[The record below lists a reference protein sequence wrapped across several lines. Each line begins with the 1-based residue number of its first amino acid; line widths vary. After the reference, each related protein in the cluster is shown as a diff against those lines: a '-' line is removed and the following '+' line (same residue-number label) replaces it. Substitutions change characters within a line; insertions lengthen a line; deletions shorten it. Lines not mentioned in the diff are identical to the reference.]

1 MDGAERFTG
10 CMLGGAAGDA
20 LGYLIEYTD
29 LKTIHKK
36 YGPYGLRTVL
46 KLEANGKR
54 GIISDDTQLALFTA
68 DGLLWAQH
76 DGLSPE
82 EGLYRAYMRWYYT
95 QTERIIRP
103 EHSRWMKKQA
113 HEEALGYDIMGEQL
127 LFARRAPGKACLI
140 ALASGMR
147 FTKEKKANACKSS
160 AALRTAPI
168 GLFYAGDADKA
179 FSVGCQAALL
189 THGSETA
196 YLSAGTFSAIIS
208 MLADGKPLGQAL
220 TAAFSRLQEEEGGIA
235 LWKTLQTAVDE
246 AMSDRN
252 PVRSMKKL
260 GLGWN
265 ADEALALSLYC
276 VMKTSSLKDAV
287 IMACNQDG
295 DSDTCGAVSGSI
307 AGVIYGAKNVP
318 KNWLTH
324 MECLDLLQSV
334 AGCLYEG
341 SRSRAAAGSDGKKD
355 E

>member
-1 MDGAERFTG
+1 MDGAERFVG

-20 LGYLIEYTD
+20 LGYLIEYVD

-68 DGLLWAQH
+68 DGLLWAKY
-76 DGLSPE
+76 DGLAPE
-82 EGLYRAYMRWYYT
+82 EGLYRSYMRWYYT

-103 EHSRWMKKQA
+103 EHARWMKKQA
-113 HEEALGYDIMGEQL
+113 HEESLGYDLMGEPL

-140 ALASGMR
+140 ALASGLR

-160 AALRTAPI
+160 AALRTGPV
-168 GLFYAGDADKA
+168 GLFYAGDADAA
-179 FSVGCQAALL
+179 FAVGCRAALL
-189 THGSETA
+189 THGGATA
-196 YLSAGTFSAIIS
+196 YLAAGTFSTVIS
-208 MLADGKPLGQAL
+208 LLAAGKTLGQAVVG
-220 TAAFSRLQEEEGGIA
+220 AFERLQQEEGGVE
-235 LWKTLQTAVDE
+235 LWKTLQAAVDE

-276 VMKTSSLKDAV
+276 VMKTTSLKDAV

-307 AGVIYGAKNVP
+307 AGALYGAKDVP

-324 MECLDLLQSV
+324 MVCLDLLQGL
-334 AGCLYEG
+334 AKGLYEQGVG
-341 SRSRAAAGSDGKKD
+341 SAAAEAKETD

>member
-1 MDGAERFTG
+1 MDGAERFVG

-20 LGYLIEYTD
+20 LGYLIEYVD

-36 YGPYGLRTVL
+36 YGSYGLRTVL

-54 GIISDDTQLALFTA
+54 GIISDDTQMALFTA
-68 DGLLWAQH
+68 DGMLWAKH
-76 DGLSPE
+76 EGLAPE
-82 EGLYRAYMRWYYT
+82 EGLYRSYMRWYYT

-113 HEEALGYDIMGEQL
+113 HEEALGYDLMGDSQ

-140 ALASGMR
+140 ALASGLR

-168 GLFYAGDADKA
+168 GLFYAGDARTA
-179 FSVGCQAALL
+179 FAVGCQAALL
-189 THGSETA
+189 THGGATA
-196 YLSAGTFSAIIS
+196 YLAAGTFSAIIS
-208 MLADGKPLGQAL
+208 LLADGKNLGQAI
-220 TAAFSRLQEEEGGIA
+220 AVAFEWLQQEDGGVA

-276 VMKTSSLKDAV
+276 VMKTTSLKDAV

-307 AGVIYGAKNVP
+307 AGALYGAKHVP

-324 MECLDLLQSV
+324 MECLDTLQLL
-334 AGCLYEG
+334 ANRLYELG
-341 SRSRAAAGSDGKKD
+341 SGSQTAASAEKD

>member
-1 MDGAERFTG
+1 MDKLGRFTG

-20 LGYLIEYTD
+20 LGYLIEYAD

-54 GIISDDTQLALFTA
+54 GIISDDTQMALFTA
-68 DGLLWAQH
+68 DGMLWAQH

-103 EHSRWMKKQA
+103 DQAGWMKKQS
-113 HEEALGYDIMGEQL
+113 HEEDLKYDMMGNPL
-127 LFARRAPGKACLI
+127 LFARRAPGKSCLI
-140 ALASGMR
+140 ALASGTQ

-160 AALRTAPI
+160 TALRTAPI
-168 GLFYAGDADKA
+168 GLFYAGDVDKA
-179 FSVGCQAALL
+179 FAVGCQAALL
-189 THGSETA
+189 THGNETA
-196 YLSAGTFSAIIS
+196 YLAAGTLSAIIS
-208 MLADGKPLGQAL
+208 QLADEKPLGQAL
-220 TAAFSRLQEEEGGIA
+220 TTAFGRLQQEEGGIA

-276 VMKTSSLKDAV
+276 VMKSPSLKDAV

-295 DSDTCGAVSGSI
+295 DSDTCGAVSGYI
-307 AGVIYGAKNVP
+307 AGAIYGEKSVP
-318 KNWLTH
+318 KNWLAH
-324 MECLDLLQSV
+324 MECLDLLHTM
-334 AGCLYEG
+334 AERLYTCSGTAEDTEG
-341 SRSRAAAGSDGKKD
+341 TEK
-355 E
+355 